1 MHIPE
6 SFDWQDIFV
15 CDDDR
20 IRKQIK
26 RYRITV
32 FTTSKFIKCMISSI
46 SVQDKQLSFPIGLTF
61 ENDLDFYSSN

>member
-1 MHIPE
+1 MYVPE

-15 CDDDR
+15 FDDDR

-32 FTTSKFIKCMISSI
+32 FTASKFIKCMISSI
-46 SVQDKQLSFPIGLTF
+46 SAHYKQLSFPIGLTF
-61 ENDLDFYSSN
+61 ENDIRFLH